1 MSFPIEL
8 LSMLGGGVAGFVF
21 NFMAAQAE
29 QQAKAVDQLIKLQGV
44 ADESH
49 KQAKSRGGHL
59 GRRSLLFAI
68 LWLVVLAPFVG
79 SLTGVPVWVESD
91 RAPWDIFGVFT
102 GGWTELSGIIL
113 IDEVRAGFTAC
124 CGFWLG
130 GASVGRRR

>member
-49 KQAKSRGGHL
+49 NQAKSRGGHL

-68 LWLVVLAPFVG
+68 LWLVVLAPFLG
-79 SLTGVPVWVESD
+79 SLVGVPVWVESD
-91 RAPWDIFGVFT
+91 RASWDILGIFT
-102 GGWTELSGIIL
+102 GGWTELNGIIL

-124 CGFWLG
+124 VGYWLG
-130 GASVGRRR
+130 GAAVGRRR